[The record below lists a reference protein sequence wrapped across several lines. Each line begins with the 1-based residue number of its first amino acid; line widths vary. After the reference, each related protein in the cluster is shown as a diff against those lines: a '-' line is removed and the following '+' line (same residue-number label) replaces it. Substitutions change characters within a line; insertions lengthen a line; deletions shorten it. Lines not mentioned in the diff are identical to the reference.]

1 MTDPVIPDIPPAP
14 VVPPYPALGAPNFN
28 QMAYDVGTS
37 MPGVVS
43 GINAIALAAR
53 ECAQASKAYAQQ
65 VAGSVGDADAAAATA
80 TEKAA
85 AAASSAD
92 DAAGSEQA
100 AAGHAGAAAA
110 SAGAAAGSAS
120 DALES
125 KNAAA
130 GSATAS
136 ADSATNSANSAL
148 EAKGYRDQAQ
158 VFATQQLKASS
169 TSSVTPGAGAK
180 TFTIETGRSFV
191 PGMYLVATSTGSPG
205 TQMSGPVQSY
215 DPATGALVIAVDTF
229 SGAAARA
236 DWVIGVA
243 AKGANGMAQQLVTG
257 DMVAVPG
264 VVYVFTVAAATL
276 KLPETGLSDDSEI
289 AFVLATDVS
298 RNQVVDFGALPFR
311 GMLAGKRFLNKRGF
325 ALGIRFNT
333 TLGGWV

>member
-28 QMAYDVGTS
+28 QMAYDVGTG

-43 GINAIALAAR
+43 GLNAIALAAR
-53 ECAQASKAYAQQ
+53 ECALAARAYAQQ
-65 VAGSVGDADAAAATA
+65 VASSVGDANAAAATA

-92 DAAGSEQA
+92 DAAGSKGA
-100 AAGHAGAAAA
+100 AAAAAGAAAN

-120 DALES
+120 DALAS

-136 ADSATNSANSAL
+136 AGSATNSANSAL

-158 VFATQQLKASS
+158 VFATQQLKGSSS
-169 TSSVTPGAGAK
+169 TSVTPGAGAK
-180 TFTIETGRSFV
+180 TFAIEQSRSFV
-191 PGMYLVATSTGSPG
+191 PGMYLVATSIGAPG

-215 DPATGALVIAVDTF
+215 DPSTGALVIAVDTF

-243 AKGANGMAQQLVTG
+243 AKGANGMAQQVITA
-257 DMVAVPG
+257 DTVAVPG
-264 VVYVFTVAAATL
+264 VVYVIASANAVLTL
-276 KLPETGLSDDSEI
+276 PTTGLSEGDSI
-289 AFVLATDVS
+289 GVRLAAPVS
-298 RNQVVDFGALPFR
+298 YSQIVDFGSIPLR
-311 GMLAGKRFLNKRGF
+311 GQAAGERYLDKKGF
-325 ALGIRFNT
+325 GLDLKYNA
-333 TLGGWV
+333 TLGEWV